1 MFLFWFVFLLVVP
14 IVLLVFAGVYF
25 TTVHGR
31 DKYLG
36 VAFLVWGI
44 FLFLL
49 ITLIVGPSIMGTAKT
64 KREQG
69 AGEYKVLA
77 YAQKGKSLY
86 LILDG
91 SMGVFTV
98 KLPKKAVEIEE
109 SNQKSL
115 VISYIGSFKSA
126 ILYWPKVKNS
136 KEIEIF
142 QENGCDTLT
151 YTPKNTPKT
160 IKLKLNYELETL
172 SLITPN
178 NITVFRLDTIREP
191 KIEKEDS
198 TI

>member
-1 MFLFWFVFLLVVP
+1 
-14 IVLLVFAGVYF
+14 
-25 TTVHGR
+25 
-31 DKYLG
+31 
-36 VAFLVWGI
+36 
-44 FLFLL
+44 
-49 ITLIVGPSIMGTAKT
+49 
-64 KREQG
+64 
-69 AGEYKVLA
+69 
-77 YAQKGKSLY
+77 
-86 LILDG
+86 
-91 SMGVFTV
+91 MGVFTV